1 MEPWEDDDFR
11 AIEPWEDDDF
21 RAIEPW
27 EDDDFR
33 AIEEAGDVQLNEPQR
48 QALEAEIATYVTAL
62 RHRELTVRDDADRK
76 WLEAA
81 IKSLNKAI
89 QTLELPSM
97 VKFKVFS
104 KARLLSG
111 DAKMRSSHNEIAR
124 LKAIRDSA
132 VEMRKKLGQRGRK
145 LNSRLPGLLRQ
156 LEVIFREAGG
166 IILVSRT
173 SPDVDRESRF
183 FDFAWEALVLH
194 VPEHMRPSNRGGLA
208 IFWERYRQKPK

>member
-1 MEPWEDDDFR
+1 M
-11 AIEPWEDDDF
+11 
-21 RAIEPW
+21 
-27 EDDDFR
+27 
-33 AIEEAGDVQLNEPQR
+33 QLNEPQR

-76 WLEAA
+76 WLDAA

-89 QTLELPSM
+89 QTLESPSM

-104 KARLLSG
+104 KARFRSG
-111 DAKMRSSHNEIAR
+111 DVKMRSSYNEIAR

-132 VEMRKKLGQRGRK
+132 AEMREKLGQPGRK
-145 LNSRLPGLLRQ
+145 LNSRLPVLLRQ

-166 IILVSRT
+166 IVSMSRT
-173 SPDVDRESRF
+173 SPDVERESQF
-183 FDFAWEALVLH
+183 IDFAWEALVLH
-194 VPEHMRPSNRGGLA
+194 VPKQMRPSNRGGLA